1 MTPAALPSD
10 EAERLRI
17 LHELRILDS
26 EPEECFDAAVRLV
39 TRLMNCPIAMVSLVD
54 AERQWF
60 KAVHG
65 MEIRQTPRAE
75 AFCADRTVRS
85 LAHSDPST
93 STKPGRTSGS
103 RPLVAIVSTSVP
115 GQP

>member
-1 MTPAALPSD
+1 MTPAALPAD
-10 EAERLRI
+10 ESERLRI

-39 TRLMNCPIAMVSLVD
+39 TRLMNCPIAMISLVD

-65 MEIRQTPRAE
+65 METRQTPRDH
-75 AFCADRTVRS
+75 AFCAHAILGADV
-85 LAHSDPST
+85 LKIDHLPEDPRFADAMFVT
-93 STKPGRTSGS
+93 GEPC
-103 RPLVAIVSTSVP
+103 
-115 GQP
+115 

>member
-1 MTPAALPSD
+1 MVSGAAPCPIVRRPPATPPMTPAPLPID
-10 EAERLRI
+10 EAERLRV

-75 AFCADRTVRS
+75 AFCA
-85 LAHSDPST
+85 H
-93 STKPGRTSGS
+93 
-103 RPLVAIVSTSVP
+103 
-115 GQP
+115 